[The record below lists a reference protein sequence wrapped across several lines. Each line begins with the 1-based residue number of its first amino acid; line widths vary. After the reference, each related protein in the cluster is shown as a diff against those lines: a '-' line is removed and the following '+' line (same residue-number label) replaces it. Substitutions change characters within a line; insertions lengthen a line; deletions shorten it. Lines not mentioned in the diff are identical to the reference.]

1 MANKITFEQLL
12 ASIAGQETGGMSRK
26 EAYSVVNA
34 WGAVG
39 KYQVLKSN
47 IPQWSK
53 AALGYSITWQKYR
66 DSPELQERIVRHR
79 LGGYYRKYGDRG
91 AAAAWYSGDPK
102 LHMNTNS
109 QPGGPSIKKYVD
121 DVIARGLKVKAG
133 KNPAPG
139 ATGGG
144 SSGGTTYSAAELAEN
159 YGYVIALMNSNPEL
173 KKLFDKATKGQWT
186 TEKFQAELRD
196 TKWFKTRSKTEREYL
211 IKMYGDPATAKQE
224 MAQAQL
230 KVAQMAKQ
238 MGVTGPALAGTN
250 MKALAYKVVALG
262 WTDAQVRF
270 YLGRYVAIGDSRT
283 GEAGELE
290 DQLREYAYNMGVAP
304 SDAQFD
310 TWVRDAA
317 KGVGTQQDAE
327 DAIRKLAKSHY
338 SAFAK
343 QIDSG
348 QSVADIASP
357 YMQSMAQLLEL
368 PQGSVNLFD
377 PTIKKAL
384 QYKDA
389 QGTTAIK
396 PLWQFE
402 NELRNDE
409 RWKKTTNAQ
418 NSLMQVAHQVLADF
432 GVKY

>member
-1 MANKITFEQLL
+1 MAITFEQFFR
-12 ASIAGQETGGMSRK
+12 AIAEQESGARYNAVGVWVRGDR
-26 EAYSVVNA
+26 AY
-34 WGAVG
+34 G
-39 KYQVLKSN
+39 KYQVMGAN
-47 IPQWSK
+47 IPSWTKQY
-53 AALGYSITWQKYR
+53 LGKSLTPQQFLN
-66 DSPELQERIVRHR
+66 SPSAQEKVARGR
-79 LGGYYRKYGDRG
+79 LLSYWKKYGARG
-91 AAAAWYSGDPK
+91 AASAWYSGNPDW
-102 LHMNTNS
+102 HMSTKS
-109 QPGGPSIKKYVD
+109 QTGGPSIKTYVD
-121 DVIARGLKVKAG
+121 QVLAKAAKYPKSG
-133 KNPAPG
+133 GGGPAPG
-139 ATGGG
+139 STGGG
-144 SSGGTTYSAAELAEN
+144 GSGGTTYSAAELAEN

>member
-1 MANKITFEQLL
+1 MAITFEQFFR
-12 ASIAGQETGGMSRK
+12 AIAEQESGARYNAVGVWVRGDR
-26 EAYSVVNA
+26 AY
-34 WGAVG
+34 G
-39 KYQVLKSN
+39 KYQVMGAN
-47 IPQWSK
+47 IPSWTKQY
-53 AALGYSITWQKYR
+53 LGKSLTPQQFLNNP
-66 DSPELQERIVRHR
+66 SAQEKVARGR
-79 LGGYYRKYGDRG
+79 LLSYWKKYGARG
-91 AAAAWYSGDPK
+91 AASAWYSGNPD
-102 LHMNTNS
+102 LHMSTKS
-109 QPGGPSIKKYVD
+109 QTGGPSIKTYVD
-121 DVIARGLKVKAG
+121 QVLAKAAKYPKSG
-133 KNPAPG
+133 GGGPAPG
-139 ATGGG
+139 STGGG
-144 SSGGTTYSAAELAEN
+144 GGGGTTYSAAELAEN

-186 TEKFQAELRD
+186 EQKFQAELRD
-196 TKWFKTRSKTEREYL
+196 TKWYKTRSKTEREYL